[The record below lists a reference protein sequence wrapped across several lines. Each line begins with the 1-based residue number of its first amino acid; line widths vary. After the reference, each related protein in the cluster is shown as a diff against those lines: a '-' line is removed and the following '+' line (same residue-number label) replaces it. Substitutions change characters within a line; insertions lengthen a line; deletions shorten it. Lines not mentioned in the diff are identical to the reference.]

1 MHWLSTRIVIAEMGP
16 FLGLWLF
23 NFFQMPMKQTNKIKF
38 YEEKSPDKNLP
49 RHIQSQSARTV
60 HCINR
65 KFEFHIWSR
74 SEDRLPVPT
83 TKPTKSIYLKLYYSG
98 VHKYF
103 ELLLILLFWSKM
115 VYLCFPTIIA
125 TLCIILHR
133 YYMWRQLR
141 SSDLF
146 YGAQWSS
153 FSKWIFYTWHY
164 YDLWQVFLLIH
175 SWFF

>member
-125 TLCIILHR
+125 TLCIILHIICDVN
-133 YYMWRQLR
+133 YVLR
-141 SSDLF
+141 TCFTVLSGRLF
-146 YGAQWSS
+146 QNGYSIRDITTIYG
-153 FSKWIFYTWHY
+153 K
-164 YDLWQVFLLIH
+164 
-175 SWFF
+175 FFC